1 MNYQVLASIDE
12 LKWFYD
18 HVVMKPQIN
27 ESYSMVFVCR
37 HKKLTKEEQETIGLT
52 RKEAEFLATQS
63 IRLGKVKDAFQEPEW
78 TFDRFQKAVKRF
90 QVDKYR

>member
-18 HVVMKPQIN
+18 HVVMEPQIN

-63 IRLGKVKDAFQEPEW
+63 IRLGKVKDS
-78 TFDRFQKAVKRF
+78 RS
-90 QVDKYR
+90 